1 MMHRHTRRLNLK
13 QLLAGGAAL
22 LAIGLF
28 FDLGSLPSFGNKKS
42 VEACPETMPPQAKL
56 SKQQLAKLLMVPEG
70 ESRSKI
76 REIAKE
82 PYCKWSSLQIRVGAT
97 ADREAYPL
105 AFDPQTQLVVLYE
118 GDQYAGYRFLVR

>member
-1 MMHRHTRRLNLK
+1 MMHRHTRKFNLK

-22 LAIGLF
+22 LAMGLF

-42 VEACPETMPPQAKL
+42 VGDCQETAQPQAKL
-56 SKQQLAKLLMVPEG
+56 SKQQLIKLLTLPEG

-76 REIAKE
+76 REIVKE
-82 PYCKWSSLQIRVGAT
+82 PYCKLSSLQIRPGAT

-118 GDQYAGYRFLVR
+118 GDQYVGYRFLVR

>member
-1 MMHRHTRRLNLK
+1 MPRQSRRFNLK

-28 FDLGSLPSFGNKKS
+28 FDLGSLPSFGSKKL
-42 VEACPETMPPQAKL
+42 VEACQETVQSQAKL
-56 SKQQLAKLLMVPEG
+56 SRQQLARLLTVPEG

-82 PYCKWSSLQIRVGAT
+82 PYCKLSSLQIRAGAT

>member
-1 MMHRHTRRLNLK
+1 MPRRIRRFDLK

-22 LAIGLF
+22 VAIGLS
-28 FDLGSLPSFGNKKS
+28 FDLGSLPSFGSKQS
-42 VEACPETMPPQAKL
+42 VGGCQETVQSQAKL
-56 SKQQLAKLLMVPEG
+56 SKQQLSKLLMVPEG

-82 PYCKWSSLQIRVGAT
+82 PFCKLSSLQIRVGAT
-97 ADREAYPL
+97 AEREAYPL